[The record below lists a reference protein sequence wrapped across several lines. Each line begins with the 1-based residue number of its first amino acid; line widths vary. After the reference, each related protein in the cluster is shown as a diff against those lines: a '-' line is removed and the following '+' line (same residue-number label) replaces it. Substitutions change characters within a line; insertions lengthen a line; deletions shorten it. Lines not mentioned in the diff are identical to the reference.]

1 MAISARYLT
10 RTGLTRRCVGFYS
23 VPTQTFASNRLASP
37 FNQPEGVHYEF
48 AYRPRAQE
56 LLVLQDKMTDEIT
69 LCWHPNRSAEVLTS
83 VDAVVDRLLKITFG
97 TTPNSGVAA
106 VLAKP
111 NGQQMVVIVAGHY
124 WCLDWFPE
132 DYNDQGCVGS
142 YHTVSAENEISSND
156 FVTYC
161 LQGHHGECL
170 LSQTIRKEDA
180 IQAIRSFLASSQ
192 RPDCVQ
198 WEMD

>member
-1 MAISARYLT
+1 MFRDRESDSFSSP
-10 RTGLTRRCVGFYS
+10 RTHCGSKVIPKSQRRAT
-23 VPTQTFASNRLASP
+23 VPACLNSQFGSWHLFRDS
-37 FNQPEGVHYEF
+37 
-48 AYRPRAQE
+48 QE

-69 LCWHPNRSAEVLTS
+69 LCWQPNQSAEVLTS

-106 VLAKP
+106 MLAKP

-156 FVTYC
+156 IVTYC